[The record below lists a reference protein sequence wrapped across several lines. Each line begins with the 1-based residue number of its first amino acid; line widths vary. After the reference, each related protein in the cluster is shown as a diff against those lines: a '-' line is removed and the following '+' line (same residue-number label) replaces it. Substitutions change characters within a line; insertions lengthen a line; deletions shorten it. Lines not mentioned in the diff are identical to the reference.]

1 MSEKILSLLRPL
13 DFTQLKIG
21 DEIVWLDYYNYLKV
35 YYIGGP
41 DDDGII
47 AIRTVDASGSNN
59 IYTRYQTSFAM
70 KPLAWVD
77 GKPVY
82 AGDTLFVKGIANN
95 DPNGYKVVTS
105 GRKGVAGFSST
116 ICLYGIGWFDVEKLT
131 WEKPRTKKTG
141 WIAIYNIDRPVAD
154 KNVPIASGSNIYSS
168 REFLENV
175 LTNSDYKDIVQI
187 TWEE

>member
-1 MSEKILSLLRPL
+1 MSEKNFSLLRPL

-21 DEIVWLDYYNYLKV
+21 DEIVWLDYYYHRKV
-35 YYIGGP
+35 YYLGGP
-41 DDDGII
+41 DDDGTI
-47 AIRTVDASGSNN
+47 AIRTVNASGSNS
-59 IYTRYQTSFAM
+59 IYTRHQTSFAM

-82 AGDTLFVKGIANN
+82 AGDTLFVKCITNN

-105 GRKGVAGFSST
+105 GRKDAGGFPST

-131 WEKPRTKKTG
+131 WEKPKTKKTS
-141 WIAIYNIDRPVAD
+141 WIAMYSNENSNHEYLINPV
-154 KNVPIASGSNIYSS
+154 SHIYSS
-168 REFLENV
+168 REYLENLLV
-175 LTNSDYKDIVQI
+175 GCNYKDIVQI